1 MAVTEE
7 ELELIKKYVLINATE
22 HKGIAQ
28 SKSVLGKLL
37 ADFPELRSKV
47 LELRGEIDKLVDSVN
62 RLSPAEQKKELENL
76 GGYEKE
82 QKIEK
87 KGLPDLELKREGFVV
102 RFAPNPDGALHLGN
116 ARPAVLC
123 SEYAKKYNGKLIL
136 RFDDTDPKVKV
147 PELKFY
153 KWIKEDLKWLKIKW
167 HKEVVASK
175 QLNMYYKYAEQLI
188 RDSHAYVC
196 ICGEEWK
203 KLRDKNRACPCR
215 SLDVK
220 TNMRKWKKMFNGY
233 KEGEA
238 VLRIKTDLEAKN
250 PAVRDWPA
258 FRIVD
263 KPKHPLVK
271 KKVWPLYNFASAI
284 DDHIYKV
291 THIMRG
297 QEHATN
303 EAKQRYIYQYF
314 GWHYPFTIILG
325 RFSLCDMVLSKS
337 EIREGI
343 KEEKFEGWDDV
354 RLGTLRS
361 LKRRG
366 FAPEAIKQIIID
378 VGLKPSDITISM
390 ENLASYNRKIIDK
403 RVSRYFFIANPKK
416 IEIKDMKLKK
426 ARLPLHP
433 EVKKGYRTFSLG
445 KYFFIEAE
453 DFERYR
459 NVEIR
464 LKDLCNVK
472 LDTESKFTSLE
483 VKSVP
488 KIQWLP
494 SKYIPVRIVMP
505 NRIIEGYGETN
516 LTKTKPDEVIQFERF
531 GFVRIEKVSKKMIVA
546 IFGHM

>member
-1 MAVTEE
+1 
-7 ELELIKKYVLINATE
+7 
-22 HKGIAQ
+22 
-28 SKSVLGKLL
+28 
-37 ADFPELRSKV
+37 
-47 LELRGEIDKLVDSVN
+47 
-62 RLSPAEQKKELENL
+62 
-76 GGYEKE
+76 
-82 QKIEK
+82 
-87 KGLPDLELKREGFVV
+87 
-102 RFAPNPDGALHLGN
+102 
-116 ARPAVLC
+116 
-123 SEYAKKYNGKLIL
+123 
-136 RFDDTDPKVKV
+136 
-147 PELKFY
+147 
-153 KWIKEDLKWLKIKW
+153 
-167 HKEVVASK
+167 
-175 QLNMYYKYAEQLI
+175 
-188 RDSHAYVC
+188 
-196 ICGEEWK
+196 
-203 KLRDKNRACPCR
+203 
-215 SLDVK
+215 
-220 TNMRKWKKMFNGY
+220 
-233 KEGEA
+233 
-238 VLRIKTDLEAKN
+238 
-250 PAVRDWPA
+250 
-258 FRIVD
+258 
-263 KPKHPLVK
+263 
-271 KKVWPLYNFASAI
+271 
-284 DDHIYKV
+284 
-291 THIMRG
+291 
-297 QEHATN
+297 
-303 EAKQRYIYQYF
+303 
-314 GWHYPFTIILG
+314 
-325 RFSLCDMVLSKS
+325 LSKS